1 MITKVKSSGYFGI
14 ESFAV
19 DVEVD
24 ISKGLPAF
32 NIVGLGDTA
41 INESRERIKAGIR
54 NSGYKLEPRRITV
67 NLTPA
72 NIKKVGTH
80 FDLPIAVGMMEGYGL
95 IKSRKEILEN
105 YIFMGEVSLAGEVK
119 RTQG

>member
-14 ESFAV
+14 ESFSV

-54 NSGYKLEPRRITV
+54 NSGYKLEQ
-67 NLTPA
+67 N
-72 NIKKVGTH
+72 NS
-80 FDLPIAVGMMEGYGL
+80 
-95 IKSRKEILEN
+95 KSYPCKYEKSGN
-105 YIFMGEVSLAGEVK
+105 TF
-119 RTQG
+119 

>member
-14 ESFAV
+14 ESFFT

-24 ISKGLPAF
+24 ISKGFPSF

-72 NIKKVGTH
+72 NIKKSGNT
-80 FDLPIAVGMMEGYGL
+80 F
-95 IKSRKEILEN
+95 
-105 YIFMGEVSLAGEVK
+105 
-119 RTQG
+119 

>member
-95 IKSRKEILEN
+95 IK
-105 YIFMGEVSLAGEVK
+105 AGK
-119 RTQG
+119 KF